1 MGEFMQYLPGLCF
14 CCVITSRARLRPCL
28 HLSGQGPTLDP
39 EIWVC
44 TKPNALCYCQEMW
57 QARILQRQ
65 ARILQHPG
73 TSSTHCWEAAL
84 QDSASWMRYPLTTF
98 LKTTLA
104 VSLTK
109 LPGLFFWS
117 ARMQGAAP
125 HPLPALPG
133 CPCNTG
139 AAWVQYVCNTGAAHA
154 QSRVS
159 IGHCSPQGDD
169 APTFLQA
176 EPSPFQAANMWLNQ
190 RYNRGGPHYTPWHS

>member
-1 MGEFMQYLPGLCF
+1 MQYLPGLRF
-14 CCVITSRARLRPCL
+14 CYVITSRARLRPCL

-65 ARILQHPG
+65 AQILQHPG

-84 QDSASWMRYPLTTF
+84 QDSASWMRFPLTTL

-139 AAWVQYVCNTGAAHA
+139 AAWVQHMHRAGSPSGIAAPKETMLQPFCKQNHLPF
-154 QSRVS
+154 RL
-159 IGHCSPQGDD
+159 
-169 APTFLQA
+169 PTC
-176 EPSPFQAANMWLNQ
+176 
-190 RYNRGGPHYTPWHS
+190 G